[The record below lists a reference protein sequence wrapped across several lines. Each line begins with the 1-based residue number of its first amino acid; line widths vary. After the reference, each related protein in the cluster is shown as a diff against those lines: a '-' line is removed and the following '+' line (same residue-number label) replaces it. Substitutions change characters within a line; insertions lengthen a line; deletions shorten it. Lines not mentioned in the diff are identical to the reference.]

1 MFGSMLHAAQ
11 DIYKNGGMQGFFKEI
26 TPRGLGVICAISFL
40 NCATNWLEKN
50 LPK

>member
-1 MFGSMLHAAQ
+1 MLYTAQ
-11 DIYKNGGMQGFFKEI
+11 DIYKNEGIQGFYKGL
-26 TPRGLGVICAISFL
+26 TPRGLRVICAISFL